1 MIYYI
6 GLNGNAK
13 MFAHNFNN
21 QRVIIF
27 VYLSGKIFVEAD
39 NGCVIKEYIDSGY
52 FNKFVNYLQKQGIKV
67 VSLQ

>member
-6 GLNGNAK
+6 GLNGDAK

-27 VYLSGKIFVEAD
+27 VYSSGKIFVEAD
-39 NGCVIKEYIDSGY
+39 NGCVIKEYIDLE
-52 FNKFVNYLQKQGIKV
+52 N
-67 VSLQ
+67 SLIFAPFRPL